1 MTDINA
7 IDSSSFDP
15 WSSAL
20 DDDDD
25 ERRRTA
31 ASPPPKLAPSRDVS
45 ELYDLPDANGVLL
58 ARAAKAA
65 TAPGAVLAAGVP
77 ASDVANVDSAA
88 NPAPAVQRGLDA
100 FRAAATAT
108 YRLPDGTE
116 VKVAAPFRMPAPQE
130 RELSA
135 EQKKDPI
142 SMRYAA
148 QEGRVAQHQ
157 PELTARAS
165 KLGIRQDA
173 LVALHF
179 GRGTPEQVRALTQA
193 LLDAGKL
200 PVGDGKPESAG
211 TRVRQMMCDYGLGF
225 DCAGY
230 AQQAFLSARGLT
242 PAQAGFAD
250 AVHEG
255 LFEPSSARF
264 TRVSPENAGPGDLV
278 VLGPP
283 AREVSGHRA
292 IVYDRRELTAAEL
305 QTLRCTPED
314 RATLAAGRVTVLEVD
329 SSWGSNAQPDKG
341 GVQRHTWLYDAT
353 SGQWGTIDTGNNARV
368 RLSALPYGNH
378 PLHGIYHDTEN
389 R

>member
-7 IDSSSFDP
+7 VGSSSFDP

-20 DDDDD
+20 DDDDG
-25 ERRRTA
+25 RRTA
-31 ASPPPKLAPSRDVS
+31 PSSPPRLAPTRDLS
-45 ELYDLPDANGVLL
+45 ELHDLPDASGELL

-65 TAPGAVLAAGVP
+65 TAPRPVLAAGIE

-88 NPAPAVQRGLDA
+88 TPAPAVQRGLDA

-135 EQKKDPI
+135 GQKRD
-142 SMRYAA
+142 SVTLRYAA
-148 QEGRVAQHQ
+148 QEGRVAAHQ
-157 PELTARAS
+157 PELTAIAS
-165 KLGIRQDA
+165 KLGLGQDA
-173 LVALHF
+173 VVALHF
-179 GRGTPEQVRALTQA
+179 GRGTPEQVRAVTQR

-211 TRVRQMMCDYGLGF
+211 ARVRLMMCDYGLGF

-230 AQQAFLSARGLT
+230 TQQAFLSARGLT
-242 PAQAGFAD
+242 RAQAGFANPIN
-250 AVHEG
+250 EG
-255 LFEPSSARF
+255 LFQPSPARF
-264 TRVSPENAGPGDLV
+264 TRVGPENARPGDVV

-283 AREVSGHRA
+283 AGETVGHRA
-292 IVYDRRELTAAEL
+292 IVYDRRELTGAEL

-314 RATLAAGRVTVLEVD
+314 RAMLAAGHVTVLEVD
-329 SSWGSNAQPDKG
+329 SSWGSSAQPDRG

-353 SGQWGTIDTGNNARV
+353 SGQWGTIDAGNAGRV